1 MWRVAG
7 GDSFDFILA
16 YLYIFVMQL
25 ANSTINTIPFAQND
39 ESNAYEDFFNG
50 SISDTLPPVTR
61 ESSS

>member
-1 MWRVAG
+1 MWRVTG
-7 GDSFDFILA
+7 GDSFDYILA
-16 YLYIFVMQL
+16 YLQLHTIHL
-25 ANSTINTIPFAQND
+25 ANTIINTIPFAQND